1 MRKILFGRFIKY
13 FIMGILIILI
23 IFVLS
28 VKLDRSKTKVYG
40 FANMIRVEDV
50 QELTLTQF
58 KWAGIATLNKKYLNY
73 EADVK
78 TYINIDSIEEIYTID
93 EANKRI
99 IIKPKKIFIDV
110 LDADINSTIPDIIN
124 DELRNQTLACIEDAK
139 TEIEQS
145 EEFLK
150 IAVEN
155 EKQILE
161 SLVEPF
167 AKDWGFSIKWEEGEL
182 YD

>member
-1 MRKILFGRFIKY
+1 M
-13 FIMGILIILI
+13 
-23 IFVLS
+23 
-28 VKLDRSKTKVYG
+28 
-40 FANMIRVEDV
+40 
-50 QELTLTQF
+50 
-58 KWAGIATLNKKYLNY
+58 
-73 EADVK
+73 
-78 TYINIDSIEEIYTID
+78 
-93 EANKRI
+93 
-99 IIKPKKIFIDV
+99 
-110 LDADINSTIPDIIN
+110 
-124 DELRNQTLACIEDAK
+124 ACIEDAK

-161 SLVEPF
+161 SFVEPF